1 MPSLVTKKWM
11 EVYDQSG
18 GVNYDVNKEI
28 RIKAPMLWSDLC
40 GYSDAYIVVKGYIVV
55 TESDDAKRSKSVTF
69 KNNAPMVY
77 KLTMQKI

>member
-1 MPSLVTKKWM
+1 MPSLVTKKWV

-28 RIKAPMLWSDLC
+28 RIKTPMPWSDLC
-40 GYSDAYIVVKGYIVV
+40 EYSDAYIVVKGYIVV
-55 TESDDAKRSKSVTF
+55 TEPDDVKRNKSVTF